1 MLRGGMTWIVED
13 GQAIRI
19 WQDPWLP
26 DGSLCSYIEGSLLP
40 HDEDRR
46 VNLMWSNHSWDF
58 DSLSFPLS
66 PHLQNLIQ
74 GIPIARTACLP
85 DAYLGA

>member
-1 MLRGGMTWIVED
+1 MTWIVED

-85 DAYLGA
+85 DAYLWP